1 MLVLRGAALASMS
14 CWHWLGNCVTSQLGG
29 ETLSETVGPSVRPR
43 LVAVPPKKVRKIG
56 GDTHSASTLRGELDS
71 STPRVSRVFW
81 MVVFEGRSLPIKS
94 EKSAKIG
101 NKSVEIGKNRP
112 SKGSARGSS
121 AGPPRFG
128 PRLATRQSQ
137 GPDVFPGRLSAPSY
151 SPC

>member
-1 MLVLRGAALASMS
+1 VLVLRGAALASMS

-81 MVVFEGRSLPIKS
+81 VAVFDLGRNSTEIQPRIWEVEGT
-94 EKSAKIG
+94 G
-101 NKSVEIGKNRP
+101 
-112 SKGSARGSS
+112 
-121 AGPPRFG
+121 G
-128 PRLATRQSQ
+128 PR
-137 GPDVFPGRLSAPSY
+137 D
-151 SPC
+151 